1 MRKAHIILLFTLFVF
16 GCANP
21 INRVTSDSYT
31 EICNKAMS
39 KRQLNDA
46 EQACYRAL
54 VNADWGNLG
63 QELKSQKLYNL
74 ALIKRRLA
82 KFQEAEDLMNQS
94 LAIEEKLSPLS
105 SLRIGRRQVELSV
118 NLAAQGKWAEG
129 SRSLERALPVA
140 EQFEGQDRIW
150 TSEVLRRYSDQLRKI
165 NQSDLASSFEKKA
178 SELVK

>member
-1 MRKAHIILLFTLFVF
+1 MKKIRIILLFTVF
-16 GCANP
+16 ASGCANP
-21 INRVTSDSYT
+21 INRVTSDNYA
-31 EICNKAMS
+31 EICNKATS
-39 KRQLNDA
+39 KGQLNDA

-82 KFQEAEDLMNQS
+82 KFQEAEDLLNQS
-94 LAIEEKLSPLS
+94 VAIEEKLLPVS

-129 SRSLERALPVA
+129 SRLLERVLPVA
-140 EQFEGQDRIW
+140 EQFEGQDRTW
-150 TSEVLRRYSDQLRKI
+150 MSEVLRRYSDQLRKT
-165 NQSDLASSFEKKA
+165 NQPDLASSFEMKA
-178 SELVK
+178 SALVR